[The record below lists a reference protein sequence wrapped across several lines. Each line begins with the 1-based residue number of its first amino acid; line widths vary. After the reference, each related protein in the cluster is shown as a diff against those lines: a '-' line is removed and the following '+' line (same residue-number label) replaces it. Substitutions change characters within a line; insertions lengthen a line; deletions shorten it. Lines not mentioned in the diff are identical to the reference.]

1 MIIEWIDGPPPP
13 PGYAVATTSA
23 SLLER
28 LRRVDPVATDWV
40 RLHEL
45 YAPLIRCW
53 VARVPG
59 VGLDADDLCQE
70 VFAVLVGELP
80 HLERRRD
87 GSFRAWLRLV
97 TVHRVRSWR
106 RARARRPAVAC
117 DPAESFLSGLEDPA
131 GDLARQW
138 DRDRHVVDRLL
149 ALVRPDFTA
158 PTWAAFEGLAL
169 ESRAAAAVAAG
180 LGLSVDA
187 VLQAKSR
194 VLRRLR
200 QEAGEFLD

>member
-1 MIIEWIDGPPPP
+1 MP
-13 PGYAVATTSA
+13 PGFAVATTSA

-28 LRRVDPVATDWV
+28 LRRPDPVATDWL
-40 RLHEL
+40 RLHDL
-45 YAPLIRCW
+45 YAPLIRRW
-53 VARVPG
+53 VARTPG
-59 VGLDADDLCQE
+59 VGSDADDLCQE
-70 VFAVLVGELP
+70 VLAVLVAELP
-80 HLERRRD
+80 RFERRRD

-97 TVHRVRSWR
+97 TVHRVRGWR

-117 DPAESFLSGLEDPA
+117 DPAEAFLSQLADPA

-138 DRDRHVVDRLL
+138 DRDHDRHVVDRLL

-169 ESRAAAAVAAG
+169 EARPAAAVAAG

-200 QEAGEFLD
+200 QEAGEFLR

>member
-1 MIIEWIDGPPPP
+1 M
-13 PGYAVATTSA
+13 ATTSA

-28 LRRVDPVATDWV
+28 LRRSYPVAADWR

-45 YAPLIRCW
+45 YAPLIRRW
-53 VARVPG
+53 VARTPG
-59 VGLDADDLCQE
+59 VGSDADDLCQE
-70 VFAVLVGELP
+70 VLTVLVAELP
-80 HLERRRD
+80 RFERRRD

-97 TVHRVRSWR
+97 AVHRVRTWR
-106 RARARRPAVAC
+106 RARARRPVVAS
-117 DPAESFLSGLEDPA
+117 DPAEAFLSELADPA

-138 DRDRHVVDRLL
+138 DRDHDRHVVDRLL
-149 ALVRPDFTA
+149 SLVRPDFTA

-169 ESRAAAAVAAG
+169 ESRPAAAVAAG

-187 VLQAKSR
+187 VLQTKSR